1 VAEQEQKVE
10 QEVVSKKLTEVAR
23 DLGVSDDVARIVL
36 SAISESDDAVERLI
50 GLVGTAGE
58 ALSKVPERSQ
68 QPLTQ
73 LLSMA
78 LYKQLSRDPV
88 SDKLTSLAGSLL
100 TIKHLM
106 RDENQ
111 QIVSQVLQKIDE
123 LNRQILE
130 MRETKMRE
138 EFQTQL
144 GQMLEIID
152 GLRQGLEELKKKI
165 EETPRQQNAQQENT
179 SPLRRV
185 VEQINETKDLLNG
198 FIETLRELG
207 YEIKRPGEKEGVPD
221 LTKLI
226 KQLEELGFEVKQKS
240 LTKEEV
246 EKMIKSIEEKY
257 KKRYKKRLEKI
268 KALEEQRT
276 KQLEI
281 VGGIVMEI
289 IRALRSGGTSRIAEI
304 ALQRLQSQMSQ
315 QPVAQQPVQ
324 TQPQAIQNERAVQ
337 TPQQSGAESY

>member
-10 QEVVSKKLTEVAR
+10 QEVVSKKLTEVAK
-23 DLGVSDDVARIVL
+23 DLGISDDVARIVL
-36 SAISESDDAVERLI
+36 SAISESDDAVEKLI

-88 SDKLTSLAGSLL
+88 SERLTSLAGSLL

-123 LNRQILE
+123 LNKQILE

-144 GQMLEIID
+144 EQMLNIID
-152 GLRQGLEELKKKI
+152 SLRQGLEELKKKI
-165 EETPRQQNAQQENT
+165 EETPKQQNIQQESA
-179 SPLRRV
+179 SPLRKV
-185 VEQINETKDLLNG
+185 VDQINETKELLNG
-198 FIETLRELG
+198 FIESLKELG
-207 YEIKRPGEKEGVPD
+207 YEIKKPGEKEGVPD

-257 KKRYKKRLEKI
+257 KKRFKKKLEKI

-281 VGGIVMEI
+281 VGGIIMEV
-289 IRALRSGGTSRIAEI
+289 IRSLRGGGSSRIAEI
-304 ALQRLQSQMSQ
+304 ALQRLQSQIIQ
-315 QPVAQQPVQ
+315 QPSTQQSVQ
-324 TQPQAIQNERAVQ
+324 QQPQAGQNERSVQ
-337 TPQQSGAESY
+337 TTQQSGVESY

>member
-1 VAEQEQKVE
+1 VAEQEQTVE

-88 SDKLTSLAGSLL
+88 SERLTSLAGSLL

-123 LNRQILE
+123 LNKQILE

-165 EETPRQQNAQQENT
+165 EETPRQQNAQIENT
-179 SPLRRV
+179 SPLKRV
-185 VEQINETKDLLNG
+185 VDQINETKELLNG

-226 KQLEELGFEVKQKS
+226 KQLEELGYEVKQKS
-240 LTKEEV
+240 LSKEEV
-246 EKMIKSIEEKY
+246 EKMIKSIDEKY
-257 KKRYKKRLEKI
+257 KRKYKKKLEKI

-289 IRALRSGGTSRIAEI
+289 IRALRGGGTSRIAEI
-304 ALQRLQSQMSQ
+304 ALQRLQTQMSQ
-315 QPVAQQPVQ
+315 QSVAQSVQ
-324 TQPQAIQNERAVQ
+324 SQPQAGQNERAVQ

>member
-1 VAEQEQKVE
+1 MAEQEQKIE

-58 ALSKVPERSQ
+58 ALSKVPEKSQ

-88 SDKLTSLAGSLL
+88 SERLTSLAGSLL

-123 LNRQILE
+123 LNKQILE

-165 EETPRQQNAQQENT
+165 EETPRQQNAQIENT

-185 VEQINETKDLLNG
+185 VDQINETKELLNG

-226 KQLEELGFEVKQKS
+226 KQLEELGYEVKQKS
-240 LTKEEV
+240 LSKEEV
-246 EKMIKSIEEKY
+246 EKMIRSIDEKY
-257 KKRYKKRLEKI
+257 KRKYKKKLEKI

-304 ALQRLQSQMSQ
+304 ALQRLQTQMSQ
-315 QPVAQQPVQ
+315 QPVAQSVQP
-324 TQPQAIQNERAVQ
+324 QPQAGQNERAVQ
-337 TPQQSGAESY
+337 TTQQSGAESY

>member
-10 QEVVSKKLTEVAR
+10 EEVVSKKLTEVAR
-23 DLGVSDDVARIVL
+23 DLGISDDVTRIVL

-88 SDKLTSLAGSLL
+88 SERLTSLAGSLL

-130 MRETKMRE
+130 MKETKMRE

-144 GQMLEIID
+144 EQMLNIID

-165 EETPRQQNAQQENT
+165 EETPKQQNVQQEIT
-179 SPLRRV
+179 SPLRKV
-185 VEQINETKDLLNG
+185 VDQINETKELLNS
-198 FIETLRELG
+198 FIETLKELG
-207 YEIKRPGEKEGVPD
+207 YEIKRPGEKEGMPD

-257 KKRYKKRLEKI
+257 KRRFKKKLEKI

-281 VGGIVMEI
+281 VGGIIMEV
-289 IRALRSGGTSRIAEI
+289 IRSLRGGGSSRIAEI
-304 ALQRLQSQMSQ
+304 ALQRLQSQMIQ
-315 QPVAQQPVQ
+315 QSSAQQSAQ
-324 TQPQAIQNERAVQ
+324 QQPQAGQNERSVQ
-337 TPQQSGAESY
+337 TTQQSGATSY

>member
-1 VAEQEQKVE
+1 VAEQEQKIE

-58 ALSKVPERSQ
+58 ALSKVPEKSQ

-88 SDKLTSLAGSLL
+88 SERLTSLAGSLL

-123 LNRQILE
+123 LNKQILE

-165 EETPRQQNAQQENT
+165 EETPRQQNAQIENT

-185 VEQINETKDLLNG
+185 VDQINETKELLNG

-226 KQLEELGFEVKQKS
+226 KQLEELGYEVKQKS
-240 LTKEEV
+240 LSKEEV
-246 EKMIKSIEEKY
+246 EKMIRSIDEKY
-257 KKRYKKRLEKI
+257 KRKYKKKLEKI

-304 ALQRLQSQMSQ
+304 ALQRLQTQMSQ
-315 QPVAQQPVQ
+315 QPVAQSVQP
-324 TQPQAIQNERAVQ
+324 QPQAGQNERAVQ
-337 TPQQSGAESY
+337 TTQQSGAESY